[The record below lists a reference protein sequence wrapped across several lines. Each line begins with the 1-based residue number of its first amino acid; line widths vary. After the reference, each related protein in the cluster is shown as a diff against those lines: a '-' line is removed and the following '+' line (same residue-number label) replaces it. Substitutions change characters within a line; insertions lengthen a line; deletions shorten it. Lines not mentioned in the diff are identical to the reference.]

1 MSTEDLSLIQKMR
14 ESIEK
19 EIQRMKAAHKQVTT
33 KNQQGEDLLLMS
45 RSYLIDAEDFFEK
58 EQIMIAFEAI
68 MISWTY
74 FDSALRLELITI
86 PKELRTGFTIE

>member
-1 MSTEDLSLIQKMR
+1 MR

-19 EIQRMKAAHKQVTT
+19 EIQHMRAAHKQVTT
-33 KNQQGEDLLLMS
+33 KDPQGEDLLLMS
-45 RSYLIDAEDFFEK
+45 RSYLIDAEDFYQK

-74 FDSALRLELITI
+74 FDSALRLGLITI
-86 PKELRTGFTIE
+86 PKDLRAGFTVE

>member
-1 MSTEDLSLIQKMR
+1 MSDENLSLIQKMR

-33 KNQQGEDLLLMS
+33 QNPQGEDLLLMS
-45 RSYLIDAEDFFEK
+45 RSYLIDAEDFYQK
-58 EQIMIAFEAI
+58 KQIMIAFEAI

-74 FDSALRLELITI
+74 FDSALRLKLITI
-86 PKELRTGFTIE
+86 PKELRSGFTID